1 MVTALIITA
10 TDNGKQ
16 QICLGKCELNPVP
29 YPPDYPLKK
38 KKKHRALDIM
48 CDDSHFLV
56 LFYCGHGH
64 ACFSVQILAFYF
76 HSIQY
81 KCLCVGIFY

>member
-16 QICLGKCELNPVP
+16 QICPGKCELNPVP

-38 KKKHRALDIM
+38 KKSTGPLI
-48 CDDSHFLV
+48 
-56 LFYCGHGH
+56 
-64 ACFSVQILAFYF
+64 
-76 HSIQY
+76 
-81 KCLCVGIFY
+81 

>member
-29 YPPDYPLKK
+29 YPPDYPLK